1 MSFPNAA
8 PSRRRSSNFGPGA
21 VNTSNPQGDDLSQSL
36 RQLSLSAGTP
46 TKSKSPSP
54 LSRSSSVMNG
64 APRSSSSVR
73 SPSVASTTRRNSF
86 TPRSP
91 LPTGRESRA
100 GTPNLLRKA
109 STNSLH
115 SASGGNSSS
124 PSKTLTRRA
133 SANNLKSP
141 SPRSPLLNGN
151 ASLYHEPLHEE
162 QQHVRPLPPTA
173 SDIARKH
180 FESELQRHA
189 SAPTLAAPLPP
200 SSPTVVI
207 LHDACYGHRFSRP
220 RTSRANL
227 GTIVERPERIQA
239 CAVGVAAAYVRLGGR
254 HADDGDYSPS
264 LYGGKYM
271 PHPQLD
277 PLDADRLPD
286 TAIPFR
292 IHKTARSVSLLSPA
306 VTNVHGVKWMEE
318 LKIMCD
324 AAEAK
329 LALNGK
335 ELQRPLDFDRSGPH
349 GSGDKP
355 GAPPPRLHE
364 GDLYLCEESLQAL
377 QGALGGVCEAVDTVF
392 GGADSGFN
400 SGAGGNHKRAFVAIR
415 PPGHHC
421 SSDWPSGFCWINN
434 VHVGIMHGIL
444 THGLTHAAIV
454 DIDLHHGDG
463 SQAIAWQHNTR
474 SATATKNSAAWK
486 KTSIGYFSLH
496 DINSFPCEAGDE
508 EKVKNASLCVENA
521 HGQTVWNVHLESW
534 KTEAEFWALYE
545 HKYTALLTKL
555 RTFMQN
561 QAAQRGEKSKSVIFI
576 SAGFDASEWE
586 SAGMQR
592 HKVNV
597 PTEFYARFTRDVVQI
612 ANDECDGRVI
622 SVLEGGY
629 SDRALFSGVLSH
641 VSGLAGAE
649 PVTTRDEAFQSGLG
663 FEMGGLAPM
672 QTYKAPETASAVPY
686 DPAWWAAAEL
696 DRIEEVLAPPPPP
709 EPKAERAPHPS
720 TTYSSPTASSQARVA
735 STAPK
740 MRRSMSGLS
749 GVYSSP
755 TSRPPSPPPPPP
767 PEVPWTVAM
776 HELSK
781 LLIPSNRSTG
791 SCTVEDLAAEA
802 TRARR
807 ERQVLLGGI
816 DVSAAAPLSTPAT
829 PLGPKRVSQRERK
842 QVKPF
847 GSAAI
852 KEEAGHNEDHR
863 NRRKTVAGTTVSAMA
878 GGAGASAPASAVVTP
893 ARGRPKQIRRLS
905 AASALDDLA
914 RGQADAAVQPIAFA
928 VPPVPAVPAAHAGS
942 VSSQTSRPSSGS
954 SMAGRTTRPQSSMSA
969 ATGTSGSVASGGG
982 GAGIVP
988 GAATAA
994 PPSAR
999 KPRQAAT
1006 PKSQS
1011 PRKKAVAGKPV
1022 PAPKPHVATPAPTQ
1036 KFVRKVSASGI
1047 SSRAGSAGPSS
1058 AAADMDRLT
1067 TGMRKIKINV
1077 VTAAQKEEREKA
1089 RKQAE
1094 EARAR
1099 KQAQAGETRKA
1110 DVKRGEEKEKEGPA
1124 TPRLSATPLTRPATA
1139 GEVPVTP
1146 LAQTLGAPTL
1156 FLTEP
1161 EPEPEL
1167 EPLQQAPP
1175 VNELATSVYS
1185 DFASASDGRSPL
1197 LTPSET
1203 TDAES
1208 SSAYGD
1214 SAAAPAVFIPYQ
1226 PEGTPQRQTAPAST
1240 ALHWMPPNE
1249 INTPAPSHTM
1259 HPASSDSNSSPPIA
1273 SPMKMKRSDLPVFT
1287 STSSI
1292 PFAPPGTASRPTSS
1306 GQ

>member
-1 MSFPNAA
+1 MSFSNAA

-21 VNTSNPQGDDLSQSL
+21 GHPQGDDLAQSL

-46 TKSKSPSP
+46 TKSKSASP
-54 LSRSSSVMNG
+54 LSRSSSVANG
-64 APRSSSSVR
+64 APRSSSAVR

-100 GTPNLLRKA
+100 GTPSLLRKA

-115 SASGGNSSS
+115 SACGGGNSSS
-124 PSKTLTRRA
+124 SSKTLTRRA
-133 SANNLKSP
+133 STNNLKSP

-162 QQHVRPLPPTA
+162 QQRVRPLPPTA
-173 SDIARKH
+173 ADIARRH

-189 SAPTLAAPLPP
+189 SAPTLAAPPPP

-254 HADDGDYSPS
+254 HADGGDYAPS

-277 PLDADRLPD
+277 PLDTDRLPD

-335 ELQRPLDFDRSGPH
+335 ELARPLDFDRSGPH

-355 GAPPPRLHE
+355 GTPPPRLHE

-400 SGAGGNHKRAFVAIR
+400 SGAGGNHRRAFVAIR

-474 SATATKNSAAWK
+474 SATATKNTAAWK

-496 DINSFPCEAGDE
+496 DINSFPCEAGDD

-545 HKYTALLTKL
+545 HKYTALLAKL

-561 QAAQRGEKSKSVIFI
+561 QAAQRGEKSKPAIFI

-629 SDRALFSGVLSH
+629 SDRTLFSGVLSH

-649 PVTTRDEAFQSGLG
+649 PVTTRDEAFRSGLG

-672 QTYKAPETASAVPY
+672 QTYEAPERAAAAPY
-686 DPAWWAAAEL
+686 DPAWWASAEL
-696 DRIEEVLAPPPPP
+696 DRIAEAIAPPPPP
-709 EPKAERAPHPS
+709 EPKAERALHPS

-740 MRRSMSGLS
+740 MRRSMSSLS

-767 PEVPWTVAM
+767 PEVSWTVAM

-816 DVSAAAPLSTPAT
+816 DVSAAAPLLSTPAT

-842 QVKPF
+842 PVKPF

-852 KEEAGHNEDHR
+852 KEEAGPNED
-863 NRRKTVAGTTVSAMA
+863 RRTRRTAVSAMA
-878 GGAGASAPASAVVTP
+878 GGAGASAPASAVATP
-893 ARGRPKQIRRLS
+893 ARGRPKQTRRLS
-905 AASALDDLA
+905 AASALDGL
-914 RGQADAAVQPIAFA
+914 GHGPADAAV
-928 VPPVPAVPAAHAGS
+928 PAMHAGFG
-942 VSSQTSRPSSGS
+942 SSQSSQGSQGSQASRPSSGS
-954 SMAGRTTRPQSSMSA
+954 SMAGRTTRPPSSMSA
-969 ATGTSGSVASGGG
+969 ATGTSGSVAS
-982 GAGIVP
+982 AGIVP
-988 GAATAA
+988 GAAAAA

-999 KPRQAAT
+999 KPRPAAT
-1006 PKSQS
+1006 PKPPS
-1011 PRKKAVAGKPV
+1011 PRKKAVAAKPV

-1036 KFVRKVSASGI
+1036 KFVRKVSASGA

-1058 AAADMDRLT
+1058 AAADMDKLT

-1077 VTAAQKEEREKA
+1077 VTAAQKEERERA

-1094 EARAR
+1094 TRAR
-1099 KQAQAGETRKA
+1099 KPAGEDRTA
-1110 DVKRGEEKEKEGPA
+1110 DAQRADEQGKEESV
-1124 TPRLSATPLTRPATA
+1124 TPRLSGTPLAKPATA
-1139 GEVPVTP
+1139 GEAPVTP

-1161 EPEPEL
+1161 EPEPEH
-1167 EPLQQAPP
+1167 QATP
-1175 VNELATSVYS
+1175 VNDLAMSVSS
-1185 DFASASDGRSPL
+1185 DFASVSDDHSPL

-1208 SSAYGD
+1208 SSGYGD
-1214 SAAAPAVFIPYQ
+1214 SAVAPAVFIPYQ
-1226 PEGTPQRQTAPAST
+1226 PGGTPQRQTAPASA

-1249 INTPAPSHTM
+1249 INTPAPSRYIHSA
-1259 HPASSDSNSSPPIA
+1259 PSDADSSPPMV
-1273 SPMKMKRSDLPVFT
+1273 SPMKMKRADLPVFT
-1287 STSSI
+1287 STSTI
-1292 PFAPPGTASRPTSS
+1292 PFAPPGTTSRPTSS